1 LYLAFTRSGGIE
13 KVARDSGRGLPGRK
27 EDVGAEHEN
36 VGEEADPLDRRF
48 ASGEPGRLEQFEY
61 GVPKGAD

>member
-1 LYLAFTRSGGIE
+1 
-13 KVARDSGRGLPGRK
+13 VAGDSRRGLPGRK

-36 VGEEADPLDRRF
+36 AGEEAGPLDRRF
-48 ASGEPGRLEQFEY
+48 ASGEPGRVEQFEY